1 MYATSP
7 AWSTGTDLH
16 ALLMLSLLFSTKA
29 AQDSAPDA
37 TAPPGNRAGGLGTP
51 SAPSDRLHGELHGP
65 ESLPFSRVRMPG
77 AASPGWC
84 AVALRVRIRRRSLTA
99 AYPPGVDA
107 PTSDRNFM
115 VLAFNVGVLLGVFLW
130 NANPFRID
138 TRGLVWWQACGQHDR
153 ARRVRPRLAGD
164 DNRGAR
170 ATPAPGEGG
179 KKT

>member
-29 AQDSAPDA
+29 AQYFSAPDA
-37 TAPPGNRAGGLGTP
+37 TGAPGNRAGGLGTP

-138 TRGLVWWQACGQHDR
+138 TRGLNGLVGKPGGQHDR

-164 DNRGAR
+164 YNRGAR
-170 ATPAPGEGG
+170 LSRISAR
-179 KKT
+179 